1 MSKDNI
7 NPCKVCCSMEKT
19 AEEFNQEHINFCGY
33 GVDKCGCCSD
43 IYEKLNEKNLK
54 TNKSKGNNCIIKSRK
69 GTKVKHKDKEYLFDK
84 KGTIKTEND
93 EFIEVEE

>member
-1 MSKDNI
+1 
-7 NPCKVCCSMEKT
+7 MEKI

-54 TNKSKGNNCIIKSRK
+54 TNKFKGNEK
-69 GTKVKHKDKEYLFDK
+69 
-84 KGTIKTEND
+84 
-93 EFIEVEE
+93 